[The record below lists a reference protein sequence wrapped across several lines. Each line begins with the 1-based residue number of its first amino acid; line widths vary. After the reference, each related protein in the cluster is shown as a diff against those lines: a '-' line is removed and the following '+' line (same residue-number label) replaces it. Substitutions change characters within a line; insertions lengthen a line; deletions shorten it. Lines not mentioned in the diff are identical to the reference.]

1 MSSARSAQRCGG
13 RPGSRP
19 PLHGRLPRPRVPA
32 RLGAAVI
39 AVWLALSAA
48 RAGAVEP
55 GRWLADHIAFD
66 IAGVAGWRAAWADER
81 NPGFQILGG
90 GGEIN
95 LGLEFDSGFG
105 FLLGGRAQF
114 GPVMGPE
121 VGDLYADV
129 TGHVTAQL
137 RVADWVRLGLGAS
150 AGRLWRCC
158 TSELDTPQTSTIL
171 AGGFARVGFDWLSR
185 STNLRALSFWL
196 RVGIDGHPNNSSD
209 SLLPTTSM
217 NLSVNIGFR
226 L

>member
-1 MSSARSAQRCGG
+1 MKRVRVAKSRGRSEPAPGPQARRPRRGG
-13 RPGSRP
+13 RAGLCAAATAAWLGLSS
-19 PLHGRLPRPRVPA
+19 GRAV
-32 RLGAAVI
+32 AA
-39 AVWLALSAA
+39 
-48 RAGAVEP
+48 EP
-55 GRWLADHIAFD
+55 SNWLADHIAFD
-66 IAGVAGWRAAWADER
+66 VAGVTGWRAAWADER

-90 GGEIN
+90 GGEVN

-114 GPVMGPE
+114 GPVMGPGG
-121 VGDLYADV
+121 GDLYADV

-150 AGRLWRCC
+150 AGRLWHCC
-158 TSELDTPQTSTIL
+158 ASEMDTPQTSTVL

-185 STNLRALSFWL
+185 NTNLRALSFWL
-196 RVGIDGHPNNSSD
+196 RLGIDGHPNNGSD

-217 NLSVNIGFR
+217 NLSVSIGFR